1 MEQRKLI
8 EFMNIIEKLKCN
20 TRHSWTST
28 GRQESVAEHS
38 WRTAVMALLC
48 ADEYPELDINKVVKM
63 ILLHDIGEAVTG
75 DIPSFYKTDD
85 DEAAENDAIEYL
97 LSLLPDS
104 YSKEFSELFA
114 EMNALETSE
123 ARLYKALDNMEGL
136 ISHNEAPISSW
147 LPLEYTENLV
157 YGQKNVEWSEW
168 TRELK
173 NEIKRDAVRKMLK
186 AHIRAPYQVLAIPFK
201 VVDGVAK
208 FAVFKRSD
216 SDVWQFIAGGGT
228 EGEEPFDAV
237 TREVAEESGL
247 DVIRWIALSSIGQ
260 IPVEAINESCRVHWD
275 KSLVHIPEYA
285 YAFETEGEATLSSE
299 HTEYKWLE
307 YDEALERLTFE
318 SNKAAVR
325 ELFYKPQPL

>member
-8 EFMNIIEKLKCN
+8 EFMNIIERLKCN
-20 TRHSWTST
+20 TRHSQTST

-48 ADEYPELDINKVVKM
+48 ADEYPELDIDRVVKM
-63 ILLHDIGEAVTG
+63 ILIHDLGEAVTG
-75 DIPSFYKTDD
+75 DIPSFYKTDE
-85 DEAAENDAIEYL
+85 DEVEEEKAIEYL

-104 YSKEFSELFA
+104 YSSGLSELFA
-114 EMNALETSE
+114 EMNALETPE
-123 ARLYKALDNMEGL
+123 AKLYKALDNMEGL

-157 YGQKNVEWSEW
+157 YGQKNVDWSEW

-173 NEIKRDAVRKMLK
+173 NEIKKDAVKKMLEAK
-186 AHIRAPYQVLAIPFK
+186 IRAPYQVLAIPFK
-201 VVDGVAK
+201 VEDGVAK
-208 FAVFKRSD
+208 FAVFKRAD
-216 SDVWQFIAGGGT
+216 GNVWQFIAGGGT
-228 EGEEPFDAV
+228 EGEEPFEAV
-237 TREVAEESGL
+237 KREAAEESGL
-247 DVIRWIALSSIGQ
+247 TQIRWMTLSSVGQ

-275 KSLVHIPEYA
+275 KTLTHIPEYA

-318 SNKAAVR
+318 SNKAALR